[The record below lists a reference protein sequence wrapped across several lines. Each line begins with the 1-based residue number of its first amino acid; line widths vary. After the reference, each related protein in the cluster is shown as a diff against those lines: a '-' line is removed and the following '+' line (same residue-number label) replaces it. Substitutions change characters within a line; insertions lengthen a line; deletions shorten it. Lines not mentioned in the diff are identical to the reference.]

1 MKYSVTKQFGTLRY
15 QADLALAELQATSVS
30 VDMITSL
37 NQTYGIA
44 KHDDDFLPGDG
55 LLSMPAPLY
64 NGGISWGSVEEI
76 DLRSMYNDGMVLDD
90 IRINLQR
97 TMQLPVVEEMY
108 NVDPGAVI
116 YESII
121 ITTDPYPLNPVPPGT
136 IQGQYDLFQ
145 WHQAGF
151 RPMKYRTNGN
161 LTRGMG
167 TPESLIFQQT
177 RKYKHDPSRGLTGD
191 QYQSYSEPA
200 GPATILYTDLLMSD
214 DVIRGYPDFISAS
227 TLYVYRIFSSFY
239 NFRSPTLL
247 KEETVNLQT
256 SRTKLVFPPLQITVS
271 GNARKGTESE
281 RIMKATDSLLQQPN
295 RPEPTRP

>member
-1 MKYSVTKQFGTLRY
+1 MTKQFGTLRY
-15 QADLALAELQATSVS
+15 QADLALTEQIASTVNVE
-30 VDMITSL
+30 MITAL
-37 NQTYGIA
+37 TQTYGVA
-44 KHDDDFLPGDG
+44 KHDDEFLPGDG

-76 DLRSMYNDGMVLDD
+76 DLRSMYNDGMILDD

-97 TMQLPVVEEMY
+97 TMQLPIVEEMY

-121 ITTDPYPLNPVPPGT
+121 ITTDPYPLNKVPEGGS
-136 IQGQYDLFQ
+136 IQGEYDLQQF
-145 WHQAGF
+145 HQAGF
-151 RPMKYRTNGN
+151 RPMRYKTNGN
-161 LTRGMG
+161 LTKGMG

-191 QYQSYSEPA
+191 AYTSYSEPG
-200 GPATILYTDLLMSD
+200 GPPTIFYTDLLMSD

-227 TLYVYRIFSSFY
+227 TLYVYRIFSSYY
-239 NFRSPTLL
+239 NFRSPALL
-247 KEETVNLQT
+247 AENTVNLQT

-271 GNARKGTESE
+271 GNTRKGTESE
-281 RIMKATDSLLQQPN
+281 RIMKATDSLLQQPA
-295 RPEPTRP
+295 RPADSRP

>member
-15 QADLALAELQATSVS
+15 QADLALTETQASNVS
-30 VDMITSL
+30 VNMITSL
-37 NQTYGIA
+37 QDTFGVA
-44 KHDDDFLPGDG
+44 KHDDEFLPGDG

-64 NGGISWGSVEEI
+64 NGGISWGSLEEI
-76 DLRSMYNDGMVLDD
+76 DLRSMYNDGIILDD

-121 ITTDPYPLNPVPPGT
+121 ITTDPYPINQ
-136 IQGQYDLFQ
+136 IQDGVIPTGVSDQYNLQEF
-145 WHQAGF
+145 HQAGF
-151 RPMKYRTNGN
+151 RPMKYKTNGYQCK
-161 LTRGMG
+161 GMG

-191 QYQSYSEPA
+191 AYTSYSEPG
-200 GPATILYTDLLMSD
+200 GPLTIFYTDLLMSD
-214 DVIRGYPDFISAS
+214 DVIRGYPDFISAP
-227 TLYVYRIFSSFY
+227 TLYVYRIFSSYY

-247 KEETVNLQT
+247 AENTVNLQT

-271 GNARKGTESE
+271 GNSRKGTEKGNE
-281 RIMKATDSLLQQPN
+281 EKEATI
-295 RPEPTRP
+295 T